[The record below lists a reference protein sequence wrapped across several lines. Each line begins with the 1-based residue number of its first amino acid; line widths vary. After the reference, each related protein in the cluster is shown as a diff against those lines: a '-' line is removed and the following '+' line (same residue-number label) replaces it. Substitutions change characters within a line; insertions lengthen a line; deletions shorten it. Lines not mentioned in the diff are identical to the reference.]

1 MKTEFNDNLGF
12 KYLFIGK
19 KFFFSFCN
27 FTGFS
32 TLDSLG
38 LDVEKYSISI
48 VSNSESKNTKAQIY
62 LKNNKPW

>member
-1 MKTEFNDNLGF
+1 MITQGLSIYSLEK
-12 KYLFIGK
+12 I
-19 KFFFSFCN
+19 FFSFCN

-32 TLDSLG
+32 TLDRLE

-48 VSNSESKNTKAQIY
+48 VSNSESKNTKAQIH